1 MKQIFLLFSTVL
13 AAFTLQAQTR
23 KVVADKIVGVVGDK
37 IILHSDIR
45 NSIMDAQR
53 QGQTM
58 PDNPECYVMAQAL
71 AQKALVLQAEKDSL
85 VVSEEEIE
93 AMLDNQIR
101 QFVGMYGTKDAL
113 EQIAGRTVYQIK
125 EDFRQSFRERKQA
138 ELMRNKIVANIKI
151 TPTEVKDY
159 YDKIP
164 VDSLNYYES
173 ELEVGEIVMYPKA
186 SRDLEL
192 YAIEELNDFKQQVEN
207 GKQKFETLA
216 SLYTDDPGSKN
227 TGGMYQVNRTERQMD
242 ATFIANAFRL
252 REGQVSPVFKSRFG
266 YHIIQM
272 VNRAGDDATVRHIL
286 KIPSITDTE
295 VSATKGKLDSV
306 RNRLVA
312 GEVDFGGA
320 VAKFS
325 EAEDSKF
332 TGGMRQCGTGSTFC
346 SIDQFDKDLVL
357 SLKDLKA
364 GDFSKPLEYTDERG
378 KKAVR
383 IIYLKTR
390 TEPHREN
397 LKDDYNRVAE
407 RAIEEKKA
415 DAIEKWFQAKIPTF
429 YLVIDKQFAVCPQLG
444 EWMENITKN
453 Q

>member
-13 AAFTLQAQTR
+13 AAYTLQAQTR
-23 KVVADKIVGVVGDK
+23 KVVADKIIGVVGDK

-58 PDNPECYVMAQAL
+58 PENPECFVMAQAL

-85 VVSEEEIE
+85 AVSEEEIE

-101 QFVGMYGTKDAL
+101 QFIGMYGTKDAL

-138 ELMRNKIVANIKI
+138 ELMRNKIVSNIKI
-151 TPTEVKDY
+151 TPTEVKEY

-164 VDSLNYYES
+164 VDSLNFWES

-192 YAIEELNDFKQQVEN
+192 YAIEELNDFKKQVEN

-242 ATFIANAFRL
+242 PTFIANAFRL
-252 REGQVSPVFKSRFG
+252 REGQISPVFKSRFG

-286 KIPSITDTE
+286 KIPTITETE
-295 VSATKGKLDSV
+295 INAVIAKMDSV
-306 RNRLVA
+306 RSRLVA
-312 GEVDFGGA
+312 GDFDFGAA
-320 VAKFS
+320 VAKYS

-332 TGGMRQCGTGSTFC
+332 TGGMRQCGSGTTFC
-346 SIDQFDKDLVL
+346 AIDQFDKELVL

-364 GDFSKPLEYTDERG
+364 GDYSKPLAYTDERG

-415 DAIEKWFQAKIPTF
+415 EAIEKWFQAKIPTF
-429 YLVIDKQFAVCPQLG
+429 HLVIDKQFATCPQLG
-444 EWMENITKN
+444 EWMQNITKN